1 MLLKELRFYFSSR
14 FPPNRSPGF
23 FFFKPSWLLLEF
35 SQVSINLC
43 NCGECI
49 PAAESVEQ
57 GRIGVGGCWERGV
70 RQGLWGNSGSP
81 ARPSAVERLSEGGC
95 LSISSS
101 GSRLWKTSFP
111 WPGPS
116 NNNQWGSCPLSLLS
130 LSPALPTLLKPGFES
145 QGWCLGQVSSQADG
159 VHSLWRM
166 RSKDDLQTLSGATG
180 RVFRERLK
188 SQCLVHDF
196 AVLQWE

>member
-14 FPPNRSPGF
+14 FPQNRSPGF
-23 FFFKPSWLLLEF
+23 FFFKPSWFLLEF

-49 PAAESVEQ
+49 PAGESVEQ
-57 GRIGVGGCWERGV
+57 GRSGSGDAQRGGSGRVCGET
-70 RQGLWGNSGSP
+70 QGLQLGLLRWQ
-81 ARPSAVERLSEGGC
+81 RLSKGGW

-101 GSRLWKTSFP
+101 GYRLWKTSFP

-159 VHSLWRM
+159 VRSLWRM
-166 RSKDDLQTLSGATG
+166 RSKDDLQTLSGARG
-180 RVFRERLK
+180 KVFRERLK